1 MSPGTG
7 QAAAGAE
14 GGAVTG
20 KRDRTLLVL
29 RHAKAVHVAGIA
41 DLDRELTGRG
51 RRDAAAAGGWLR
63 ESGLL
68 PDQVL
73 CSSSARTR
81 QTWQEVSAALGPQAA
96 GAAVSFESRL
106 YYAGVGRLLDAL
118 REVGPGMR
126 TVLLVGH
133 NPAVHDLVGGLTG
146 AAGLSFPTCAL
157 AVISVTGGWP
167 GLAPGGAG
175 LAGMWTPRG
184 AQ

>member
-1 MSPGTG
+1 
-7 QAAAGAE
+7 
-14 GGAVTG
+14 VTG
-20 KRDRTLLVL
+20 KRGRTLLML
-29 RHAKAVHVAGIA
+29 RHAKAVHVAGMA

-51 RRDAAAAGGWLR
+51 RRDAAAVGGWLR

-68 PDQVL
+68 PDRVL

-96 GAAVSFESRL
+96 VASVSFDSRL
-106 YYAGVGRLLDAL
+106 YYAGAGRLLAAI
-118 REVGPGMR
+118 REVDTGLR

-133 NPAVHDLVGGLTG
+133 NPAVHDLVADLTG

-157 AVISVTGGWP
+157 AVITVTGGWP

-184 AQ
+184 GA

>member
-1 MSPGTG
+1 VS
-7 QAAAGAE
+7 E
-14 GGAVTG
+14 
-20 KRDRTLLVL
+20 KRGWTLLVL
-29 RHAKAVHVAGIA
+29 RHAKAVHVEGIA

-68 PDQVL
+68 PDRVL

-81 QTWQEVSAALGPQAA
+81 ETWQEVSAALGPPAA

-106 YYAGVGRLLDAL
+106 YYAGVGRLLDAV
-118 REVGPGMR
+118 REVDASMR

-133 NPAVHDLVGGLTG
+133 NPAVHDLVNGLTG

-157 AVISVTGGWP
+157 AVLSVPGGWP

-175 LAGMWTPRG
+175 LAGLWTPRG
-184 AQ
+184 GA